1 MDMPVEPTL
10 LESSDELLENI
21 ENHFKVIAGPGAG
34 KTRWLS
40 NHIKNVLSNSQRLNK
55 CRKIACITYTN
66 VGVKAI
72 IKRLGDSLD
81 KVEVSTIHSFLYEH
95 IVKPYIFLVS
105 EEHGLNPAKID
116 GHEDLVPTAGLIH
129 SWKGK
134 TKQLYLN
141 DEGAIVK
148 ALCATCW
155 QFGDAGEELEL
166 KFRNAWSG
174 SVGTYN
180 IRTNSLIE
188 YKKIF
193 WERNQLHHDDVLYF
207 SYILLKKEPAIFRI
221 LRDKFPYFFVDEFQ
235 DTNPIQTKII
245 KMLSEEETIVGIIGD
260 NAQSIYKFQGADVT
274 QFDEFTLPNMI
285 SYKIENNHR
294 STEEILYVLNSIRT
308 NISQSSPEDK
318 HGEKPL
324 ILIGNKMIALEKA
337 KELASASNVCSLS
350 YTNVTS
356 CEMKSEYSGAGT
368 EDLLLKLRTVDRNG
382 DRKKIIPAI
391 IKSIEYA
398 RQNKFKDAI
407 KQVAKYC
414 KKADNFKG
422 QKTALSIIHK
432 MLENYDTYSNGGLVD
447 FYTTLKT
454 AIDGVVSIANIRMT
468 GESAIKTFYEETTY
482 KDLILWIRYNDDDS
496 LHRTIHKAKG
506 DEFDNVL
513 IVLKDDGESF
523 NQETKLSF
531 LLTPDLEKEEHRI
544 YYVALSRAKKRLFVH
559 VPELSDENKTK
570 LEQMGFGIKLLAE
583 ETTNMT
589 LE

>member
-1 MDMPVEPTL
+1 
-10 LESSDELLENI
+10 
-21 ENHFKVIAGPGAG
+21 
-34 KTRWLS
+34 
-40 NHIKNVLSNSQRLNK
+40 
-55 CRKIACITYTN
+55 
-66 VGVKAI
+66 
-72 IKRLGDSLD
+72 
-81 KVEVSTIHSFLYEH
+81 
-95 IVKPYIFLVS
+95 
-105 EEHGLNPAKID
+105 
-116 GHEDLVPTAGLIH
+116 
-129 SWKGK
+129 
-134 TKQLYLN
+134 
-141 DEGAIVK
+141 
-148 ALCATCW
+148 
-155 QFGDAGEELEL
+155 
-166 KFRNAWSG
+166 
-174 SVGTYN
+174 
-180 IRTNSLIE
+180 
-188 YKKIF
+188 
-193 WERNQLHHDDVLYF
+193 
-207 SYILLKKEPAIFRI
+207 
-221 LRDKFPYFFVDEFQ
+221 
-235 DTNPIQTKII
+235 
-245 KMLSEEETIVGIIGD
+245 MLSEEETIVGIIGD